1 MIATIVITVL
11 LALIG
16 LMVGLILWEG
26 RKKCTTTKDRN

>member
-16 LMVGLILWEG
+16 LLVGLILLEG
-26 RKKCTTTKDRN
+26 REK

>member
-1 MIATIVITVL
+1 MIAVIVITVL

-26 RKKCTTTKDRN
+26 REK